1 LVLQDGWPD
10 IIAKEVTDN
19 LHKFIANIYVTIGQ
33 TKGKTLLALPPTDVS
48 RADAGTLLEGDACTP
63 SECHFRTMCQ
73 TLPSPVCW
81 FL

>member
-1 LVLQDGWPD
+1 MVVQDGWPD

-48 RADAGTLLEGDACTP
+48 AAPTAPSLPIHALLHERAAAYSSLAAESRPIL
-63 SECHFRTMCQ
+63 
-73 TLPSPVCW
+73 
-81 FL
+81 